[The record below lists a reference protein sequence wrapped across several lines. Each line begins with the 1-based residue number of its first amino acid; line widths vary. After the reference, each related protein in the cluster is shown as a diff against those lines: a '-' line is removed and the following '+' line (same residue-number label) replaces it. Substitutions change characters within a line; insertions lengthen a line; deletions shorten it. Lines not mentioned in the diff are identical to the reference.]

1 MSIKINDQCRLAP
14 ASCSAA
20 GLATELTELTNKYI
34 ELGLSPE
41 QAASV
46 FAHAADS
53 ALDCLKWEPMIT
65 RIAHEKIKESAML
78 LKLHWSPKPPN
89 RYWVEL
95 LRPILV
101 AEFHVRVE
109 FGVEHVVCPAY

>member
-1 MSIKINDQCRLAP
+1 MNDQIKTSVENTGVITSSP

-20 GLATELTELTNKYI
+20 DLASELTELTNRYI

-53 ALDCLKWEPMIT
+53 ALGCLKWEPTKT
-65 RIAHEKIKESAML
+65 RIAHDNIQKAVILLES
-78 LKLHWSPKPPN
+78 HWMPKPPN
-89 RYWVEL
+89 TVL
-95 LRPILV
+95 SV
-101 AEFHVRVE
+101 H
-109 FGVEHVVCPAY
+109 PAKDK